1 MKRIP
6 ILVGLLIGL
15 VSGAAHAQ
23 TRVAVSLSFADPHF
37 AGQVVI
43 GQPYYPV
50 YAHRYYY
57 RHHRYYRSY
66 RTAPLIIV
74 GEPRVVVMRP
84 SRYYTRPHR
93 YYARRYHRD
102 E

>member
-1 MKRIP
+1 MKRIL

-23 TRVAVSLSFADPHF
+23 ARVAVSLSFADPHF

-43 GQPYYPV
+43 GQPYYPG

-57 RHHRYYRSY
+57 RHHRFYRSY

-74 GEPRVVVMRP
+74 GEPRVVVV
-84 SRYYTRPHR
+84 RPHR
-93 YYARRYHRD
+93 YHARRYHRD
-102 E
+102 D